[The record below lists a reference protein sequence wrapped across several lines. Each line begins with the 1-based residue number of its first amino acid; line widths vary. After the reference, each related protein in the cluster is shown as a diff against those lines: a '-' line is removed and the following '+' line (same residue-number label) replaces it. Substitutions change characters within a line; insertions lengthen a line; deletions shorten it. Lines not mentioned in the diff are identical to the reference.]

1 MLDLE
6 GQIYSD
12 FKKGRIEPDLKT
24 QSVHLGDGGMWSLW

>member
-1 MLDLE
+1 MPDLE

-24 QSVHLGDGGMWSLW
+24 QSVHLGDVGMWSLW